1 MFENK
6 VTFECNNMN
15 KRKISSIMVI
25 CITSLFFISIS
36 LIPAIADPGDG
47 KGDGNGDI
55 DPPTPPKG
63 PDGDNG
69 GDDGGSGEQNQ
80 EGIDDEDDD
89 HGNEQNQSD
98 GDNGEQNQERNQSRE
113 GDDDNDDI
121 DDDQERYQQRKM
133 EMEFERNRTRI
144 RSEWGQDDYEDELEI
159 LFEIDHG
166 PRLKLDYENNLHSS
180 ENELS
185 FDVKIRELIE
195 FRDTNRNGRYDEDDI
210 IVNTYS
216 FENSNF
222 KNFTYQNQLSDD
234 GENINFVS
242 TQTEDDVFKMNLY
255 FSGNFSEINNQIL
268 SPSEV
273 KIDFIIN
280 NYPYQGEDTKL
291 ALKTMLN
298 TKHETEMETESF
310 DEIQGFSEDESVLD
324 INSLNNG
331 GFFSWAETVIV
342 DGIVKPVNSTINS
355 ETEETIKENEK
366 FSNKISNIY
375 FSYPRGSNIIHD
387 PKLGIVSISFEAFA
401 LQSISN
407 LVNMDN
413 IISYV
418 GICILASIMFL
429 GVIVI
434 RKRI

>member
-1 MFENK
+1 
-6 VTFECNNMN
+6 MN
-15 KRKISSIMVI
+15 RRKISSIMVFFI
-25 CITSLFFISIS
+25 VSLFFISIS
-36 LIPAIADPGDG
+36 LLPAIADPGDG
-47 KGDGNGDI
+47 KGDGNGDK

-63 PDGDNG
+63 PDDDKG
-69 GDDGGSGEQNQ
+69 GDDDGSGEQNQ
-80 EGIDDEDDD
+80 EGNNSEDND
-89 HGNEQNQSD
+89 HNNEQNQN
-98 GDNGEQNQERNQSRE
+98 GGNNGEQNQERNQSRE

-133 EMEFERNRTRI
+133 KIELERNRTRI

-166 PRLKLDYENNLHSS
+166 PRLRLDYENNLHSS

-195 FRDTNRNGRYDEDDI
+195 YRDTNRNGRYDEDDI
-210 IVNTYS
+210 IIDTYS
-216 FENSNF
+216 FEKSNF

-242 TQTEDDVFKMNLY
+242 TQTEDEVFKMNLY
-255 FSGNFSEINNQIL
+255 FSGNFSQINNQIL

-280 NYPYQGEDTKL
+280 NYPYEEEDTQL
-291 ALKTMLN
+291 ALRTMLN
-298 TKHETEMETESF
+298 TKHETELETESF
-310 DEIQGFSEDESVLD
+310 DEVQGFSEDESVLD

-331 GFFSWAETVIV
+331 GFFSWAENVIV
-342 DGIVKPVNSTINS
+342 DGIVKPINSTINS
-355 ETEETIKENEK
+355 QIEETIRENEK
-366 FSNKISNIY
+366 ISNKIINIY
-375 FSYPRGSNIIHD
+375 FSYPRGTNIVHD
-387 PKLGIVSISFEAFA
+387 PKLGIVSISFETFA

-407 LVNMDN
+407 LINIDN
-413 IISYV
+413 IVSYV

-429 GVIVI
+429 GVIFI

>member
-1 MFENK
+1 
-6 VTFECNNMN
+6 MN

-25 CITSLFFISIS
+25 FIVSLFFISIS
-36 LIPAIADPGDG
+36 LIPAIADLGDG
-47 KGDGNGDI
+47 KGDGNGDM

-89 HGNEQNQSD
+89 HGNEQNQND
-98 GDNGEQNQERNQSRE
+98 GYNGEQNQERNQSRE

-166 PRLKLDYENNLHSS
+166 PRLRLDYENNLHSS

-195 FRDTNRNGRYDEDDI
+195 YRDTNSNGRYDEDDI

-216 FENSNF
+216 FKNSNF

-280 NYPYQGEDTKL
+280 NYPYEEEDTQL
-291 ALKTMLN
+291 ALRTMLN
-298 TKHETEMETESF
+298 TKHETELEIESF

-355 ETEETIKENEK
+355 ETKETIRENEK
-366 FSNKISNIY
+366 ISNKISNIY
-375 FSYPRGSNIIHD
+375 FSYPRGSNIVHD

-407 LVNMDN
+407 LLNIDN
-413 IISYV
+413 IVSYV

-429 GVIVI
+429 GVIFI

>member
-25 CITSLFFISIS
+25 FIVSLFFISIS
-36 LIPAIADPGDG
+36 LIPAIADLGDG
-47 KGDGNGDI
+47 KGDGNGDM

-63 PDGDNG
+63 PDDDNG
-69 GDDGGSGEQNQ
+69 GDDGSSGEQNQ

-89 HGNEQNQSD
+89 HGNEQNQND
-98 GDNGEQNQERNQSRE
+98 GDNGKQNQERNQSRE

-280 NYPYQGEDTKL
+280 NYPYEEEDTQL
-291 ALKTMLN
+291 ALRTMLN
-298 TKHETEMETESF
+298 TKHETELETESF
-310 DEIQGFSEDESVLD
+310 DELQGFSEDEIVLD

-355 ETEETIKENEK
+355 ETEETIRENEK
-366 FSNKISNIY
+366 ISNKISNIY
-375 FSYPRGSNIIHD
+375 FSYPRGSNIVHD

-407 LVNMDN
+407 LINIDN
-413 IISYV
+413 IVSYV

-429 GVIVI
+429 GVIFI

>member
-1 MFENK
+1 MNK
-6 VTFECNNMN
+6 NMN
-15 KRKISSIMVI
+15 KRKISSIMIIFIV
-25 CITSLFFISIS
+25 SLFFISIS
-36 LIPAIADPGDG
+36 LLPAIADPGDG
-47 KGDGNGDI
+47 KGDGKGDGNGDM

-63 PDGDNG
+63 PNNDGEGNDNG
-69 GDDGGSGEQNQ
+69 SGNQNQENNSNVEDDDPNREQNQNNDDKGEQN
-80 EGIDDEDDD
+80 
-89 HGNEQNQSD
+89 
-98 GDNGEQNQERNQSRE
+98 RE

-144 RSEWGQDDYEDELEI
+144 RSEWDQDEYEDKFEI
-159 LFEIDHG
+159 MFDIDHG

-185 FDVKIRELIE
+185 FDLKIRELIE
-195 FRDTNRNGRYDEDDI
+195 YRDTNRNGRYDEGEI

-234 GENINFVS
+234 GEKINFVS

-280 NYPYQGEDTKL
+280 NYPYEDEGTQL
-291 ALKTMLN
+291 ALRTILD
-298 TKHETEMETESF
+298 TEHETELETESF
-310 DEIQGFSEDESVLD
+310 DEKQGFSKNESVLD
-324 INSLNNG
+324 ITTLNNG

-342 DGIVKPVNSTINS
+342 DGIVKPVNSTITS
-355 ETEETIKENEK
+355 QTEETIIENEK
-366 FSNKISNIY
+366 ISTKVSNIY
-375 FSYPRGSNIIHD
+375 FSYPRGSNIVHD
-387 PKLGIVSISFEAFA
+387 PKLGVVSISFETFA

-413 IISYV
+413 IVSYV